1 MKTFASGR
9 TTMIAVV
16 CALAAAFAIAAG
28 PVARPANGQGTA
40 NKLSKVEVLQKAH
53 AAYYTLQAQGLKNF
67 QVNIEPNWKQFIDD
81 MKRTQAP
88 SEQKMAVLSLIQC
101 SVTVDSQGAAT
112 VTPYST
118 DGKPIDHI
126 ADDSVSGLKQMV
138 QGFYQTWSAMV
149 ITSVFPDVQDTSFTM
164 QEQSDGYLFT
174 GSGPSAGQE
183 FVLSKDYLLTSMK
196 VVSGGTLVAIIP
208 KYTKI
213 DKGLLLTGI
222 ASDINN
228 GAQQIGIQIQYQLI
242 SGFQLPTHVWFR
254 ITAPNQAPILIDMEV
269 NKYQVNKP

>member
-1 MKTFASGR
+1 
-9 TTMIAVV
+9 MITLLCAV
-16 CALAAAFAIAAG
+16 AAAFAFAAS
-28 PVARPANGQGTA
+28 PAARPAPGQ
-40 NKLSKVEVLQKAH
+40 LSATKVTKREVLQRAH
-53 AAYYTLQAQGLKNF
+53 DAYYTLQARGLKSF

-81 MKRTQAP
+81 MKKTQAP
-88 SEQKMAVLSLIQC
+88 SEQRMAVLSLIQC
-101 SVTVDSQGAAT
+101 AVTVNGQGEAT
-112 VTPYST
+112 VTPYSS
-118 DGKPIDHI
+118 DGKEIDHI
-126 ADDSVSGLKQMV
+126 VDDSVGGLKQMV

-149 ITSVFPDVQDTSFTM
+149 FTSVFPDVDDTSFTM
-164 QEQSDGYLFT
+164 QEQVDGYLFT

-183 FVLSKDYLLTSMK
+183 FVLSKDYTLMSMK
-196 VVSGGTLVAIIP
+196 VVSGGTQVAMTP

-222 ASDINN
+222 SSDINN

-254 ITAPNQAPILIDMEV
+254 ITAPSQAPILIEIEF